1 MRWQTNDN
9 PLCSANRLPDLTVR
23 GARPGLQGGD
33 GMPGSRR
40 PSIGP
45 IALRPASPAICRLPV
60 EIPLRSTLGEPAE
73 EDTYM
78 PHSYRK
84 MESPVGTLTLVARD
98 DAFLV
103 AILWQHE
110 RPNRVPLDEMRLSED
125 SSSWRKPNASCGNIF
140 PANVPGSNSRST
152 SKVPNFR
159 KRSGPPC
166 SPFHSA
172 RPAAIRK

>member
-1 MRWQTNDN
+1 MTTHFARQIASQISQFEA
-9 PLCSANRLPDLTVR
+9 LGLGSK
-23 GARPGLQGGD
+23 GATACLEG
-33 GMPGSRR
+33 RR

-78 PHSYRK
+78 PHSYGK

>member
-1 MRWQTNDN
+1 M
-9 PLCSANRLPDLTVR
+9 
-23 GARPGLQGGD
+23 
-33 GMPGSRR
+33 
-40 PSIGP
+40 
-45 IALRPASPAICRLPV
+45 
-60 EIPLRSTLGEPAE
+60 RSTLGEPAE

-125 SSSWRKPNASCGNIF
+125 SSLLAETERQLREYFSGKR
-140 PANVPGSNSRST
+140 SRFELPLDF
-152 SKVPNFR
+152 KVPNFR

>member
-1 MRWQTNDN
+1 
-9 PLCSANRLPDLTVR
+9 
-23 GARPGLQGGD
+23 
-33 GMPGSRR
+33 
-40 PSIGP
+40 
-45 IALRPASPAICRLPV
+45 
-60 EIPLRSTLGEPAE
+60 
-73 EDTYM
+73 M

-125 SSSWRKPNASCGNIF
+125 SSLLAETERQLREYFSGKR
-140 PANVPGSNSRST
+140 SRFELPLDF
-152 SKVPNFR
+152 KVPNFR